1 MCMFACKIIILKW
14 KLVHFGR
21 SAGRRAAGG
30 RRSDGGHVSGGENAA
45 VKRGGL
51 AIAVRYREHGP
62 ETMPFA
68 CKSPL
73 WKSDIAARVQPVAHV
88 EN

>member
-1 MCMFACKIIILKW
+1 MIFGWPAGERATRR
-14 KLVHFGR
+14 GR
-21 SAGRRAAGG
+21 SG
-30 RRSDGGHVSGGENAA
+30 GGHVSKGKNAT
-45 VKRGGL
+45 VSRGGL